1 MDLLSLCLSAETG
14 NDRDGSALQ
23 IKESNIC
30 WI

>member
-1 MDLLSLCLSAETG
+1 MDLLSLYLSAETG
-14 NDRDGSALQ
+14 NDWDGNTLQ